1 MTEHAHERKHAHMP
15 YNSRELLRLGKL
27 LPDLTWTRA
36 RQRVT
41 VPSCDGVALSDR
53 LMKKNTAGSTYSM
66 GASRISVTV
75 MMRASCLQWPGV
87 C

>member
-1 MTEHAHERKHAHMP
+1 MCERAQMP
-15 YNSRELLRLGKL
+15 ANSRVL
-27 LPDLTWTRA
+27 LPMGRLLLNLTWTRA

-66 GASRISVTV
+66 GAFCVFLNYDTLKRGTCV
-75 MMRASCLQWPGV
+75 QWPGV